1 MERPVGGNTVML
13 DSRFRG
19 NDGAGSLTGA
29 SREQLAGA
37 ACLR

>member
-1 MERPVGGNTVML
+1 ML